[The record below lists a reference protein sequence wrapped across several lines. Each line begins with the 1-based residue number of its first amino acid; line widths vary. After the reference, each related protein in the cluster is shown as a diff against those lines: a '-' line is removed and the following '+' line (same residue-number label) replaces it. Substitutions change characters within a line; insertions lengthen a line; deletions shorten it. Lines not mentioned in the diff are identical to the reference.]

1 MCRMSYL
8 QLYCYLLFPSFYS
21 SSPTEIQTPSA
32 RCCANT
38 WQEKKESLPPMLTIR
53 PAQKN
58 TPARHAWGTQR
69 AGRRIGAGVRGGAEP
84 ACQRQPRPCPGL
96 PLSKGFL
103 VGLECLT
110 PVQESGTCRKVP
122 GLCPEGGIQ
131 CGGIKCCFIYLF
143 FSPPVIFDR

>member
-1 MCRMSYL
+1 MCRTSYL
-8 QLYCYLLFPSFYS
+8 QLYCYLLFSSFYS

-38 WQEKKESLPPMLTIR
+38 WQEKKISAPNANDTTCSEKHP
-53 PAQKN
+53 
-58 TPARHAWGTQR
+58 WGAQR
-69 AGRRIGAGVRGGAEP
+69 AERRIGAGVRGGAEL

-96 PLSKGFL
+96 PLPKGFL

-110 PVQESGTCRKVP
+110 PVQESGTCGKVP

-131 CGGIKCCFIYLF
+131 CGGIKHCFIFFFFFLPSYL
-143 FSPPVIFDR
+143 